1 MMNSMQ
7 MTLAKFSEGIKTV
20 PAGVTWYLADIA
32 EAKGKQDMYT
42 NQSPQKL
49 KTLREHALIES
60 AISSNRIEGVE
71 IDRKRVGTVI
81 FGKPLL
87 KDRNEEEIQ
96 GYRDALQ
103 WIHAE
108 NKAIPFNE
116 PTIRK
121 LHTKSRGKIWDAGK
135 YKEKDSNIIE
145 RLPNGDV
152 RLRFK
157 TVSTENTPHAMKEL
171 VSLYSKLAKTKVVH
185 PLLAI
190 AACNLDFLCIH
201 PFRDGNGRVS
211 RLLLLLQLYHA
222 GYEVG
227 RYISLERLIE
237 EHKERYY
244 ETLEISSQRWHE
256 GNHDPWVYINFLLY
270 ILKHA
275 YGEFIERVDKID
287 IPKGAKTELVIEQIR
302 KMSGEFTLSQLLSK
316 CHGVSRDMVRK
327 VLKDLQKSDIV
338 VSKGRGVAARWRR
351 KGNNF

>member
-1 MMNSMQ
+1 MQ
-7 MTLAKFSEGIKTV
+7 TIAKFYGGLKTV

-32 EAKGKQDMYT
+32 EAKGKHDMYT

-71 IDRKRVGTVI
+71 IETKRVGTVI
-81 FGKPLL
+81 FGRPLL

-103 WIHAE
+103 WIHLE
-108 NKAIPFNE
+108 NKTIHFNE
-116 PTIRK
+116 ATIKK
-121 LHTKSRGKIWDAGK
+121 LHKMSRGKIWDSGK
-135 YKEKDSNIIE
+135 YKEKDGDIIE
-145 RLPNGDV
+145 CLPNGDTRV
-152 RLRFK
+152 RFK
-157 TVSTENTPHAMKEL
+157 TVSAENTHQAMKEL
-171 VSLYSKLAKTKVVH
+171 VSLYGELAKIKVVH

-222 GYEVG
+222 GYEIG

-244 ETLEISSQRWHE
+244 ETLEISSQHWHE
-256 GNHDPWVYINFLLY
+256 GKHDPWIYINFLLY
-270 ILKHA
+270 ILKKA
-275 YGEFIERVDKID
+275 YDEFIERVKKIET
-287 IPKGAKTELVIEQIR
+287 PKGAKTELVIEQIR
-302 KMSGEFTLSQLLSK
+302 KMNGEFTLSQLQSK

-327 VLKDLQKSDIV
+327 VLKDLQKLEKV
-338 VSKGRGVAARWRR
+338 VSKGRGVGARWRR
-351 KGNNF
+351 KGNNFL

>member
-1 MMNSMQ
+1 MQ
-7 MTLAKFSEGIKTV
+7 TLAKFSAGLKTV

-32 EAKGKQDMYT
+32 EAKGKHDKYT

-71 IDRKRVGTVI
+71 IERKRVGTVI
-81 FGKPLL
+81 FGRPLL

-103 WIHAE
+103 WIHVE
-108 NKAIPFNE
+108 NKTIHFNE
-116 PTIRK
+116 TTIKK
-121 LHTKSRGKIWDAGK
+121 LHKMSRGNIWDAGK

-145 RLPNGDV
+145 RLPNGEI

-157 TVSTENTPHAMKEL
+157 TVSAENTPHAMKEL
-171 VSLYSKLAKTKVVH
+171 VSFYGELAKTKVVH
-185 PLLAI
+185 PLLTI

-244 ETLEISSQRWHE
+244 ETLEISSQRWHK
-256 GNHDPWVYINFLLY
+256 GKHDPWVYINFLLY
-270 ILKHA
+270 ILKQA
-275 YGEFIERVDKID
+275 YGEFIERVQKIET
-287 IPKGAKTELVIEQIR
+287 PRGAKTELVIEQIQ
-302 KMSGEFTLSQLLSK
+302 KMDGEFTLSQLESK
-316 CHGVSRDMVRK
+316 CSGVSRDMVRK
-327 VLKDLQKSDIV
+327 VLKDLQKLEKV
-338 VSKGRGVAARWRR
+338 VSKGRGVGARWRR